1 VLGFAALLFD
11 LASVLVKAPVAWRGV
26 TWGDAI
32 EIAGVYLVL
41 MLYAWTRS
49 GAEAGR
55 GGGPRA
61 TLLGFAAISYALGHG
76 IHVAANSAHD
86 MLAATGGAD
95 PWGLVTLWDEG
106 IGHYLVDVGRIAFAI
121 GLTWAESGASGSVR
135 ADRAVRASAP
145 IGPARW
151 IVFSGAVA
159 YGFIYFATAVEGQT
173 APLALPFSVVFAAWG
188 TWSARRAGRRTGP
201 GDAPV
206 RRFFTVAAWVALLF
220 FAIWGATQRGLP
232 EFTKVGIL

>member
-1 VLGFAALLFD
+1 M
-11 LASVLVKAPVAWRGV
+11 LVKAPFVWRGV

-41 MLYAWTRS
+41 ALYGWIRS
-49 GAEAGR
+49 AANP
-55 GGGPRA
+55 GGGTRA
-61 TLLGFAAISYALGHG
+61 TLLAFAAISYALGHG
-76 IHVAANSAHD
+76 IHVAANSVHD
-86 MLAATGGAD
+86 MLAATGRAD
-95 PWGLVTLWDEG
+95 SWGLVTLWDEG
-106 IGHYLVDVGRIAFAI
+106 IGHYLVDAGRVAFAI
-121 GLTWAESGASGSVR
+121 GLTWAESDAGGSAR
-135 ADRAVRASAP
+135 PDRLVRASEP

-151 IVFSGAVA
+151 IVFSGAAA

-173 APLALPFSVVFAAWG
+173 AALALPFSAAFAAWG

-220 FAIWGATQRGLP
+220 FAIWGATQGGLP